1 LCLAFGGGKW
11 TLGGWCRLR
20 EACRNFRP
28 DRMLHWDVTGE
39 RFADHASRNLA
50 AYVASMQHP
59 PAGME
64 EDAGGN
70 RIPRP
75 TGQLGDGPRRTAA
88 QSRTGFRRWAA
99 RARGGGARPARAGA

>member
-1 LCLAFGGGKW
+1 VRLDYRDDAGSSTRREVEPLCLAFWGGKW

-20 EACRNFRP
+20 EAFRNFRP

-39 RFADHASRNLA
+39 RFADHAGRNLA

-64 EDAGGN
+64 
-70 RIPRP
+70 
-75 TGQLGDGPRRTAA
+75 
-88 QSRTGFRRWAA
+88 
-99 RARGGGARPARAGA
+99 